1 MKHPFSKIAKLVSLK
16 RRKTEQDFR
25 AAQLELNRLEA
36 RAKQLESELKSVDLQ
51 QHGFS
56 ATRLA
61 YQHGYVQ
68 FLVREMSI
76 HGDEL
81 SRHGR
86 DFENRRDA
94 LKRTLDSEDRIK
106 RDKLIRR

>member
-1 MKHPFSKIAKLVSLK
+1 MKDPFSKLAKLVSLK

-25 AAQLELNRLEA
+25 AAQLELSQLQA
-36 RAKQLESELKSVDLQ
+36 QTKQLESELKSVDLQ

-61 YQHGYVQ
+61 YQYGYVQ
-68 FLVREMSI
+68 SLVRETRA
-76 HGDEL
+76 HADEL

-86 DFENRRDA
+86 EFENSRNA
-94 LKRTLDSEDRIK
+94 LKRALHSEDRIK
-106 RDKLIRR
+106 RDKLKRH